1 MLWEGEML
9 GDKDVVATV
18 AVKDLQVARKFYQGT
33 LGLELVHEEG
43 GEAVTLKAGGA
54 RLIVY
59 RSQFAGANRATA
71 ATWMVGGEIDRLVQ
85 GLKERGVVFEHYD
98 MPGAT
103 QKGDVY
109 AFGDIK
115 SAWFKDP
122 DGNIVALVNR

>member
-1 MLWEGEML
+1 ML
-9 GDKDVVATV
+9 GDNDVLATV
-18 AVKDLQVARKFYQGT
+18 AVRDLQVARKFYQGT
-33 LGLELVHEEG
+33 LGLELLREEG
-43 GEAVTLKAGGA
+43 AEAVTLKAGGS

-59 RSQFAGANRATA
+59 RSQFAGESRATA

-109 AFGDIK
+109 AFGDLR

-122 DGNIVALVNR
+122 DGNIIALVSR